1 MLKGTQN
8 DLFCLELTHLSGS
21 SQGSSLM
28 MSSLSFPGLVRALL
42 SETSPSGR
50 EVGAIVAK
58 KLLLCDGH
66 SDLSR
71 GK

>member
-28 MSSLSFPGLVRALL
+28 MSSLSFPGLVLCSPIRNVTKWKGGGSNSGQKITAL
-42 SETSPSGR
+42 
-50 EVGAIVAK
+50 
-58 KLLLCDGH
+58 
-66 SDLSR
+66 
-71 GK
+71 